1 MPMLEQN
8 CIVAIENELT
18 GKGFKLDEAPRTK
31 DFIEIIVKNVLAE
44 VKKGTVSTAV
54 TGSSATG
61 GPVTGTG
68 TGSIS

>member
-1 MPMLEQN
+1 MPILEQN

-31 DFIEIIVKNVLAE
+31 DFIEIIVKNVLLE